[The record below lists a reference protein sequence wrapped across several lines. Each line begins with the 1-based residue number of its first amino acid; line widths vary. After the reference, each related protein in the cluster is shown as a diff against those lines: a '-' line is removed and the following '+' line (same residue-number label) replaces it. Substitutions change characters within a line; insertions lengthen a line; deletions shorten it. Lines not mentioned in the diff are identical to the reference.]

1 MRTRELQKRL
11 TFAATTRDAHRAR
24 SRTPRRPQGLVSG
37 CREQRR
43 APRRPRRSPCP
54 LVLGNPGP
62 RVDRR
67 VSRRKPR
74 AVSHA
79 ASCPTTVPSRASLR
93 STRHRHRHRR
103 RQLGRRRNTQPRGCH
118 PRNPRTSSFRAST
131 RPVEW
136 RGVRCCIELNH
147 RCPHGPRLKRSEI
160 EDRSKL
166 CHSRS
171 IDPYVAVS
179 DRTCRSKTFLSNVRV
194 SCRSRMVA
202 KSRATNLLRV
212 ASQHIS
218 WHTSRR
224 PPSDAPSS
232 APLTLPFSTWSRFT
246 SRTAEAEVRPA
257 PASPRCHK
265 KRSPSVVSTTFFRH
279 LADPRSFCRS
289 RAACQSF

>member
-1 MRTRELQKRL
+1 LLPRPATRIARGVALREDHRVWFLGAENNAVLRVVL
-11 TFAATTRDAHRAR
+11 VAHRVLSCLVIQAR
-24 SRTPRRPQGLVSG
+24 GSTAVSPGGSLVQCPTRHLVQQRCLLGLPSEAPDTATATAAASSAAAETPSRGGAIRGTRGHPPSARP
-37 CREQRR
+37 R
-43 APRRPRRSPCP
+43 APSN
-54 LVLGNPGP
+54 G
-62 RVDRR
+62 
-67 VSRRKPR
+67 
-74 AVSHA
+74 
-79 ASCPTTVPSRASLR
+79 
-93 STRHRHRHRR
+93 
-103 RQLGRRRNTQPRGCH
+103 
-118 PRNPRTSSFRAST
+118 
-131 RPVEW
+131 
-136 RGVRCCIELNH
+136 GVFGVALNH